1 MIYKGI
7 YAHGHTSP
15 PEVVQ
20 EVFADLEMVTF
31 GADLGDGV
39 CPFLSFT
46 SIESDLLTLFVS
58 GWYLVYDGTFTWR
71 GDHFDGL
78 VALKFDTI
86 TLDLWSIDKVAIS
99 MATI

>member
-1 MIYKGI
+1 M
-7 YAHGHTSP
+7 YAHGHKSP
-15 PEVVQ
+15 PEVEQ
-20 EVFADLEMVTF
+20 EVLADLEMVTF
-31 GADLGDGV
+31 GADVGDGV

-58 GWYLVYDGTFTWR
+58 GRYLVYDRTFTWR

-86 TLDLWSIDKVAIS
+86 TANLWSIDMVAIS